1 MTGTEASPIPRSGPD
16 AGKGAEKTGFL
27 ANLDRQLIRHQS
39 AISAFTGVL
48 AVLGL
53 AAMFLGIARV
63 APSLKVLSPF

>member
-1 MTGTEASPIPRSGPD
+1 MRQLRKEMTGTEAS
-16 AGKGAEKTGFL
+16 AEETDFL
-27 ANLDRQLIRHQS
+27 ANRDRQLIRHRS

>member
-1 MTGTEASPIPRSGPD
+1 MQPLGKEMTGTEGSTI
-16 AGKGAEKTGFL
+16 KGADDPGL
-27 ANLDRQLIRHQS
+27 LGRLDRQLMRHRS
-39 AISAFTGVL
+39 AISAFTAVL